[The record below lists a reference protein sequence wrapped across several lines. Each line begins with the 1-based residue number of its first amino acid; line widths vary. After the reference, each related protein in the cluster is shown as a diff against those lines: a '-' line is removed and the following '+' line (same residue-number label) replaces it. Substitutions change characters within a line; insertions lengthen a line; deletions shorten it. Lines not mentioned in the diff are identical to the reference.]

1 MLSTAGKEGRAGTAT
16 LSCWTRSWSWRFLGR
31 FWWWFNYDISSN
43 CCPDSRRWHLP
54 NVTNVSC
61 WLLLSALSS
70 APSSLLVVVAVAAWG
85 RLCCPVHANCWVSM
99 WHVACVAR
107 TNIVIYVRKAAARG
121 CVITCHNA
129 SRCDS
134 LAQWLSMTRGACLD
148 FWSTLGVNWVAI
160 RLKSPCQKPNRMIVS
175 IIFAFI
181 LYYSTFPS
189 HSFIHLSKYPEVV
202 VCSF

>member
-1 MLSTAGKEGRAGTAT
+1 MPRPILMVIQ
-16 LSCWTRSWSWRFLGR
+16 L
-31 FWWWFNYDISSN
+31 
-43 CCPDSRRWHLP
+43 WHLIK
-54 NVTNVSC
+54 
-61 WLLLSALSS
+61 LLPWFEALTSAKCYKCFVLT
-70 APSSLLVVVAVAAWG
+70 SSLCTLHFSLYVVVAVAAWG

-175 IIFAFI
+175 IIFAYI
-181 LYYSTFPS
+181 LYCIILRPPRFPHI
-189 HSFIHLSKYPEVV
+189 HSFIHLSK
-202 VCSF
+202 